1 MWLIRRR
8 FDVDFRQLCDVL
20 DTEKTKNRA
29 TVHTH
34 DPLHMC
40 ATIGGLAIDVK
51 RAEGIAAMEGVEQ
64 GQAEMM
70 CVFFQLQIRCLI
82 FLG

>member
-1 MWLIRRR
+1 M
-8 FDVDFRQLCDVL
+8 L

-34 DPLHMC
+34 DPLHIH
-40 ATIGGLAIDVK
+40 ATIGGLAIDVR

-64 GQAEMM
+64 GRADDV
-70 CVFFQLQIRCLI
+70 CVFPAPNSLPDI
-82 FLG
+82 FGIVELTSSIM